1 MKERVKKEQMESPKK
16 LREYYK
22 KLEKEMGVYLKE
34 EEKEFRYDVTIG
46 FKVKAKDK
54 ETAKAIIEEEIEFIN
69 PRLVTDEIWYFVSK
83 EVSK

>member
-1 MKERVKKEQMESPKK
+1 MKEKEKKKWKEALPKIQEQ
-16 LREYYK
+16 YK
-22 KLEKEMGVYLKE
+22 KLGEAVGKSLKE

-83 EVSK
+83 ED